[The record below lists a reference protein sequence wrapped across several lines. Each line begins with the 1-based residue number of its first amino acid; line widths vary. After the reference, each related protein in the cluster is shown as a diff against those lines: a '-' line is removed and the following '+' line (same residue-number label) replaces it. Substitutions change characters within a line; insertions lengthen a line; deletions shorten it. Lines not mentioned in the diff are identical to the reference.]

1 MKSACCPHFHDVDL
15 EAFRLK
21 LLEIIPTLL
30 KVCRLCDDKIT
41 KQLCDLGVEH
51 KKQLVRE
58 LNRERS

>member
-1 MKSACCPHFHDVDL
+1 VDL
-15 EAFRLK
+15 EAFRHK

-41 KQLCDLGVEH
+41 KQLCDLGVDH